1 VRLSPRP
8 SALRARRAPVSALRA
23 RAVAVTAAVV
33 TVAAGLAV
41 RAGADGAFA
50 KYAGSVLY
58 TVLLCALV
66 TFCAP
71 RARPV
76 AVAGTALALS
86 WAVEL
91 LQLTGVPAELA
102 ARSTAARLVLG
113 STFNAPDLLWY
124 AVGAAGAWA
133 VHAGGRRL
141 ATPQGRPPELRCGHR
156 VAPSETPADP
166 DGRRPAGRP

>member
-1 VRLSPRP
+1 MRVSPR
-8 SALRARRAPVSALRA
+8 V
-23 RAVAVTAAVV
+23 VAAAAAVV

-50 KYAGSVLY
+50 KYAGSALY

-66 TFCAP
+66 AFCAP

-91 LQLTGVPAELA
+91 LQLTGLPAELA
-102 ARSTAARLVLG
+102 ARSTVARLVLG
-113 STFNAPDLLWY
+113 STFNAPDLFWY
-124 AVGAAGAWA
+124 AVGAAAAWG
-133 VHAGGRRL
+133 VHTGIRRR
-141 ATPQGRPPELRCGHR
+141 AERSSAER
-156 VAPSETPADP
+156 AS
-166 DGRRPAGRP
+166 RPAASR